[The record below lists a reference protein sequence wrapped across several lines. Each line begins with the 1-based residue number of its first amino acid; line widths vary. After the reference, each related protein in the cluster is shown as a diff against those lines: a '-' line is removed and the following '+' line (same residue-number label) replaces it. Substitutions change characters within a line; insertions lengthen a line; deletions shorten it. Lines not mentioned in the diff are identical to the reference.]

1 LELLIENK
9 IYLKTSPIAALTPS
23 AALEIVPL
31 EKPLLRK
38 QGLKLMMTLK
48 KYTFYQFRMVENPCK
63 NFGGYQISEIQR
75 FA

>member
-48 KYTFYQFRMVENPCK
+48 IHFYQFRMVENPCK
-63 NFGGYQISEIQR
+63 SFGGYQISEIQR
-75 FA
+75 FT

>member
-48 KYTFYQFRMVENPCK
+48 IHFYQFRMVKNPCK